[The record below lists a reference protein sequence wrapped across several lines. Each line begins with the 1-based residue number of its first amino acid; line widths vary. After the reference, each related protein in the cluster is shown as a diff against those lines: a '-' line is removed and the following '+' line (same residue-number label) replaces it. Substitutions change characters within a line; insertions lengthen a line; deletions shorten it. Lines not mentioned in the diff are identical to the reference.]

1 MAKRIVTRIGDVF
14 SVALDNGNL
23 RFFQFVAIDS
33 SCLGGSVIRVFKKEY
48 PKGYI
53 LNLEDVVSD
62 DVDFYALT
70 ILRMGVED
78 GDWEKIGNCKNIG
91 DPSNVLFREVRKDA
105 LDHSERI
112 WEAWYINKEWFTIG
126 KLTSDYRSKSDIG
139 SVWVSSAIVYRIKNG
154 VYPGT
159 AYWPEEH

>member
-1 MAKRIVTRIGDVF
+1 M
-14 SVALDNGNL
+14 
-23 RFFQFVAIDS
+23 
-33 SCLGGSVIRVFKKEY
+33 
-48 PKGYI
+48 
-53 LNLEDVVSD
+53 NLEDVVSD